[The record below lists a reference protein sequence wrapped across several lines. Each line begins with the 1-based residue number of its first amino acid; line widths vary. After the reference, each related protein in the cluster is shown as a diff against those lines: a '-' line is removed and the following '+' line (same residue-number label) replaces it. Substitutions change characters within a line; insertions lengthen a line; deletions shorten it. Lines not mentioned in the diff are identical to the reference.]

1 MQLVVPRAV
10 RAAVRMLTMTCRM
23 VFQVSFFM
31 VLMVYGLRNK
41 IFTKSPTNLFYC
53 FSFPFQCAAILCA
66 IFRDFCSMTK
76 VLRFHW
82 AVASTLILGLGR
94 QRVDVDELS
103 LLQELAAG
111 DVLLL
116 FLFRQE
122 ADVQSLQARV
132 HAELVSTLGAALRVL
147 DGAVERAQA
156 LNLHSL
162 RLQQH
167 LNQAAAELL
176 QHAVHHVGGVD
187 GAVLGD
193 VLCQLARV
201 QGLDGLAV
209 REPHAIDPGGRVRV
223 LLQLIKNFAI
233 ISRVFAGFCLRECF
247 RILQWY

>member
-1 MQLVVPRAV
+1 
-10 RAAVRMLTMTCRM
+10 
-23 VFQVSFFM
+23 
-31 VLMVYGLRNK
+31 
-41 IFTKSPTNLFYC
+41 
-53 FSFPFQCAAILCA
+53 
-66 IFRDFCSMTK
+66 MTK
-76 VLRFHW
+76 VLRFYW

-167 LNQAAAELL
+167 LNQTAAELL
-176 QHAVHHVGGVD
+176 QHAVHHVGRVD
-187 GAVLGD
+187 RAVLGD

-223 LLQLIKNFAI
+223 LLQLIKNLRHNLSCFCRLLPARMLSHPSMVLVGQLHRVAE
-233 ISRVFAGFCLRECF
+233 SRLS
-247 RILQWY
+247 